1 MHPHRRMCLNLS
13 HLLYETRT
21 HNNHH
26 LQTYSQNQTQT
37 IQKWDLDI
45 KTHRER
51 MKKEE
56 LDKQFKDAA
65 SKLRV
70 VFVCAMWLTGF
81 DVKTLSCLHI
91 DKPIHLPSIHI
102 IHQRPRQSRHRP
114 ITPSLKNINFRTK
127 HGKFTKLFVP
137 LCH

>member
-1 MHPHRRMCLNLS
+1 
-13 HLLYETRT
+13 
-21 HNNHH
+21 
-26 LQTYSQNQTQT
+26 
-37 IQKWDLDI
+37 
-45 KTHRER
+45 

-102 IHQRPRQSRHRP
+102 FHQFTSYINDLVNHAIAQSRR
-114 ITPSLKNINFRTK
+114 R
-127 HGKFTKLFVP
+127 
-137 LCH
+137 

>member
-1 MHPHRRMCLNLS
+1 MHPHRRMCLNQS

-26 LQTYSQNQTQT
+26 LQTHSQNQTQT
-37 IQKWDLDI
+37 FQKWELDI

-102 IHQRPRQSRHRP
+102 FHQFTSSINSHHTSTTSS
-114 ITPSLKNINFRTK
+114 ITPSPNHAVAKK
-127 HGKFTKLFVP
+127 Y
-137 LCH
+137 

>member
-13 HLLYETRT
+13 HLLSETRT

-26 LQTYSQNQTQT
+26 IQTHSQNQIQT
-37 IQKWDLDI
+37 FQKRDLDI
-45 KTHRER
+45 KTHREG

-56 LDKQFKDAA
+56 LDKHFKGAD
-65 SKLRV
+65 SELRV

-91 DKPIHLPSIHI
+91 DKSIHLPSIHI
-102 IHQRPRQSRHRP
+102 IHQRPLQSCRRP
-114 ITPSLKNINFRTK
+114 ITPSLKNINFRAK
-127 HGKFTKLFVP
+127 HGKFTNFFVI